1 MASRTTRLPV
11 RLRIAALA
19 CAALCASLAPAQ
31 AQDTAQPAATF
42 AIPAQPLDQ
51 ALNLLARQAGLQ
63 LLAPPALVQGVPGRA
78 VQGRLGVA
86 AAAAQLLQGSGLAA
100 RVLSGTLV
108 VEKAPAS
115 SGAALPT
122 VTVTA
127 GAARETA
134 TGPVD
139 GYLARRSATGTKTDT
154 ALIETPQSISIV
166 TAAQVEVQK
175 AQSLSDALAYSAG
188 VAVRESSRATES
200 FVLRGFQ
207 ADGQSGSL
215 YRDGT
220 KYSSN
225 LYQGQQEPYGMERI
239 ELLRGAASVLY
250 GNAAPGGIINTV
262 SKRPTQ
268 ETLRELNLELGSFQ
282 RKQVSGDF
290 GGKLN
295 EDGTWSYRLTG
306 LLRDSNTFID
316 HVQDDRTFLAPA
328 LTWRP
333 SAATSLTLLAQYK
346 ETESKYVY
354 ALPAIGTV
362 QPSHHGRL
370 SRSTFIGEPGAD
382 RYRDQARSVGYL
394 LEHAFSDQIK
404 LRQNLRLDNTHV
416 VYSYTYHYDLAD
428 ADQRITD
435 RGFDQSAS
443 QARAFTADTSLEL
456 KWGQGA
462 LRHTT
467 LLGLDHTRQ
476 KERVQRY
483 DLGLPAF
490 DIFAPTYGATPTD
503 PQESLYAAH
512 RKLRRTGLYL
522 QDQLK
527 IADRWVALLGGRYD
541 WTENTTS
548 PIVGDDVWT
557 AEKNN
562 AFTARAGLVYLA
574 DNGLAPFASFSQS
587 FEPAA
592 GLGRTGERF
601 KPTEGEQFELG
612 LRWQPPGAQ
621 TLVTATV
628 YQLTQ
633 QNVLTL
639 DPLNIAF
646 QVQTGEKRARG
657 FEFEART
664 RPVRNLSV
672 LAAYAFTSAKTTR
685 SNTAAEIGARSPFT
699 PRHQA
704 SVWADYGLGA
714 LGLPGLT
721 VGGGVRYVGSSTGFA
736 FLNAAV
742 PAYTV
747 FDAMLSYA
755 TGPWKFAL
763 NVSNLADK
771 TYIANCTYGCFYGE
785 ARKAILSAGYR
796 W

>member
-1 MASRTTRLPV
+1 MPSRTIRLPV
-11 RLRIAALA
+11 RLRAAALA
-19 CAALCASLAPAQ
+19 CAALCAPLAQ
-31 AQDTAQPAATF
+31 AQDAPTPATTF

-86 AAAAQLLQGSGLAA
+86 AAAAQLLQGTGLAA
-100 RVLSGTLV
+100 RVVGGTLV

-115 SGAALPT
+115 SSTALPT

-127 GAARETA
+127 DAARETA

-139 GYLARRSATGTKTDT
+139 GYLARRNATGTKTDT
-154 ALIETPQSISIV
+154 PLIETPQSISIV
-166 TAAQVEVQK
+166 TAVQVEAQK
-175 AQSLSDALAYSAG
+175 AQSLADTLAYTAG

-268 ETLRELNLELGSFQ
+268 ETLRELNLELGSFH
-282 RKQVSGDF
+282 RKQVSADF
-290 GGKLN
+290 GGRLS
-295 EDGTWSYRLTG
+295 EDGDWSYRLTG
-306 LLRDSNTFID
+306 LLRDSDSFVD
-316 HVQDDRTFLAPA
+316 HVQDNRTFLAPA

-333 SAATSLTLLAQYK
+333 SATTSLTVLAQYK
-346 ETESKYVY
+346 ETESKYIY

-362 QPSHHGRL
+362 KPSNHGRL

-382 RYRDQARSVGYL
+382 RYQDQARSIGYL

-404 LRQNLRLDNTHV
+404 LRQNVRLDNAHV
-416 VYSYTYHYDLAD
+416 VYDYTYHYDLAD
-428 ADQRITD
+428 ADQRITN

-443 QARAFTADTSLEL
+443 RARAFTADTSLEL
-456 KWGQGA
+456 KWGSGA

-467 LLGLDHTRQ
+467 LVGLDHTRQ
-476 KERVQRY
+476 KERVARY
-483 DLGLPAF
+483 DLALPAF
-490 DIFAPTYGATPTD
+490 DIFAPTYGATPVD

-512 RKLRRTGLYL
+512 RKLKRTGIYV
-522 QDQLK
+522 QDQVK
-527 IADRWVALLGGRYD
+527 VADRWVALLGGRYD
-541 WTENTTS
+541 WTENATS

-557 AEKNN
+557 SEKNN
-562 AFTARAGLVYLA
+562 AFTARAGLVYLT

-592 GLGRTGERF
+592 GLGRTSERF

-612 LRWQPPGAQ
+612 LRWQPPGSE
-621 TLVTATV
+621 TLVSATV

-639 DPLNIAF
+639 DPVNIAY

-657 FEFEART
+657 FEFEAKT
-664 RPVRNLSV
+664 RVARNLSV
-672 LAAYAFTSAKTTR
+672 LAAYAFTSAKTTK
-685 SNTAAEIGARSPFT
+685 SNTASEIGAHSPFT

-704 SVWADYGLGA
+704 SVWADYGLGE

-736 FLNAAV
+736 FLNASV

-747 FDAMLSYA
+747 FDAMVSYA
-755 TGPWKFAL
+755 TGPWKLAL
-763 NVSNLADK
+763 NVSNLADR

-785 ARKAILSAGYR
+785 ARKAIVSASYR

>member
-1 MASRTTRLPV
+1 MPSRTIRLPV
-11 RLRIAALA
+11 RLRAAALA
-19 CAALCASLAPAQ
+19 CAALCAPLAQ
-31 AQDTAQPAATF
+31 AQDAPTPATTF

-86 AAAAQLLQGSGLAA
+86 AAAAQLLQGTGLAA
-100 RVLSGTLV
+100 RVVGGTLV

-115 SGAALPT
+115 SSTALPT

-127 GAARETA
+127 DAARETA

-139 GYLARRSATGTKTDT
+139 GYLARRNATGTKTDT
-154 ALIETPQSISIV
+154 PLIETPQSISIV
-166 TAAQVEVQK
+166 TAVQVEAQK
-175 AQSLSDALAYSAG
+175 AQSLADTLAYTAG

-268 ETLRELNLELGSFQ
+268 ETLRELNLELGSFH
-282 RKQVSGDF
+282 RKQVSADF
-290 GGKLN
+290 GGRLS
-295 EDGTWSYRLTG
+295 EDGDWSYRLTG
-306 LLRDSNTFID
+306 LLRDSDSFVD
-316 HVQDDRTFLAPA
+316 HVQDNRTFLAPA

-333 SAATSLTLLAQYK
+333 SATTSLTVLAQYK
-346 ETESKYVY
+346 ETESKYIY

-362 QPSHHGRL
+362 KPSNHGRL

-382 RYRDQARSVGYL
+382 RYQDQARSIGYL

-404 LRQNLRLDNTHV
+404 LRQNVRLDNAHV
-416 VYSYTYHYDLAD
+416 VYDYTYHYDLAD
-428 ADQRITD
+428 ADQRITN

-443 QARAFTADTSLEL
+443 RARAFTADTSLEL
-456 KWGQGA
+456 KWGSGA

-467 LLGLDHTRQ
+467 LVGLDHTRQ
-476 KERVQRY
+476 KERVARY
-483 DLGLPAF
+483 DLALPAF
-490 DIFAPTYGATPTD
+490 DIFAPTYGATPVD

-512 RKLRRTGLYL
+512 RKLKRTGIYV
-522 QDQLK
+522 QDQVK
-527 IADRWVALLGGRYD
+527 VADRWVALLGGRYD
-541 WTENTTS
+541 WTENATS

-557 AEKNN
+557 SEKNN

-612 LRWQPPGAQ
+612 LRWQPPGSE
-621 TLVTATV
+621 TLVSATV

-639 DPLNIAF
+639 DPVNIAY

-657 FEFEART
+657 FEFEAKT
-664 RPVRNLSV
+664 RVARNLSV
-672 LAAYAFTSAKTTR
+672 LAAYAFTSAKTTK
-685 SNTAAEIGARSPFT
+685 SNTASEIGARSPFT

-704 SVWADYGLGA
+704 SVWADYGLGE

-736 FLNAAV
+736 FLNASV

-747 FDAMLSYA
+747 FDAMVSYA
-755 TGPWKFAL
+755 TGPWKLAL
-763 NVSNLADK
+763 NVSNLADR

-785 ARKAILSAGYR
+785 ARKAIVSASYR

>member
-1 MASRTTRLPV
+1 MPSRTIRLPV
-11 RLRIAALA
+11 RLRAAALA
-19 CAALCASLAPAQ
+19 CAALCAPLAQ
-31 AQDTAQPAATF
+31 AQDAPTPATTF

-86 AAAAQLLQGSGLAA
+86 AAAAQLLQGTGLAA
-100 RVLSGTLV
+100 RVVGGTLV

-115 SGAALPT
+115 SSTALPT

-127 GAARETA
+127 DAARETA

-139 GYLARRSATGTKTDT
+139 SYLARRNATGTKTDT
-154 ALIETPQSISIV
+154 PLIETPQSISIV
-166 TAAQVEVQK
+166 TAVQVEAQK
-175 AQSLSDALAYSAG
+175 AQSLADTLAYTAG

-268 ETLRELNLELGSFQ
+268 ETLRELNLELGSFH
-282 RKQVSGDF
+282 RKQVSADF
-290 GGKLN
+290 GGRLS
-295 EDGTWSYRLTG
+295 EDGDWSYRLTG
-306 LLRDSNTFID
+306 LLRDSDSFVD
-316 HVQDDRTFLAPA
+316 HVQDNRTFLAPA

-333 SAATSLTLLAQYK
+333 SATTSLTVLAQYK
-346 ETESKYVY
+346 ETESKYIY

-362 QPSHHGRL
+362 KPSNHGRL

-382 RYRDQARSVGYL
+382 RYQDQARSIGYL

-404 LRQNLRLDNTHV
+404 LRQNVRLDNAHV
-416 VYSYTYHYDLAD
+416 VYDYTYHYDLAD
-428 ADQRITD
+428 ADQRITN

-443 QARAFTADTSLEL
+443 RARAFTADTSLEL
-456 KWGQGA
+456 KWGSGA

-467 LLGLDHTRQ
+467 LVGLDHTRQ
-476 KERVQRY
+476 KERVARY
-483 DLGLPAF
+483 DLALPAF
-490 DIFAPTYGATPTD
+490 DIFAPTYGATPVD

-512 RKLRRTGLYL
+512 RKLKRTGIYV
-522 QDQLK
+522 QDQVK
-527 IADRWVALLGGRYD
+527 VADRWVALLGGRYD
-541 WTENTTS
+541 WTENATS

-557 AEKNN
+557 SEKNN

-612 LRWQPPGAQ
+612 LRWQPSGSE
-621 TLVTATV
+621 TLVSATV

-639 DPLNIAF
+639 DPVNIAY

-657 FEFEART
+657 FEFEAKT
-664 RPVRNLSV
+664 RVARNLSV
-672 LAAYAFTSAKTTR
+672 LAAYAFTSAKTTK
-685 SNTAAEIGARSPFT
+685 SNTASEIGARSPFT

-704 SVWADYGLGA
+704 SVWADYGLGE

-736 FLNAAV
+736 FLNASV

-747 FDAMLSYA
+747 FDAMVSYA
-755 TGPWKFAL
+755 TGPWKLAL
-763 NVSNLADK
+763 NVSNLADR

-785 ARKAILSAGYR
+785 ARKAIVSASYR

>member
-1 MASRTTRLPV
+1 MPSRTIRLPV
-11 RLRIAALA
+11 RLRAAALA
-19 CAALCASLAPAQ
+19 CAALCAPLAQ
-31 AQDTAQPAATF
+31 AQDAPTPATTF

-86 AAAAQLLQGSGLAA
+86 AAAAQLLQGTGLAA
-100 RVLSGTLV
+100 RVVGGTLV

-115 SGAALPT
+115 SSTALPT

-127 GAARETA
+127 DAARETA

-139 GYLARRSATGTKTDT
+139 GYLARRNATGTKTDT
-154 ALIETPQSISIV
+154 PLIETPQSISIV
-166 TAAQVEVQK
+166 TAVQVEAQK
-175 AQSLSDALAYSAG
+175 AQSLADTLAYTAG

-268 ETLRELNLELGSFQ
+268 ETLRELNLELGSFH
-282 RKQVSGDF
+282 RKQVSADF
-290 GGKLN
+290 GGRLS
-295 EDGTWSYRLTG
+295 EDGDWSYRLTG
-306 LLRDSNTFID
+306 LLRDSDSFVD
-316 HVQDDRTFLAPA
+316 HVQDNRTFLAPA

-333 SAATSLTLLAQYK
+333 SATTSLTVLAQYK
-346 ETESKYVY
+346 ETESKYIY

-362 QPSHHGRL
+362 KPSNHGRL

-382 RYRDQARSVGYL
+382 RYQDQARSIGYL
-394 LEHAFSDQIK
+394 LEHAFSDQVR
-404 LRQNLRLDNTHV
+404 LRQNVRLDNAHV
-416 VYSYTYHYDLAD
+416 VYDYTYHYDLAD
-428 ADQRITD
+428 ADQRITN

-443 QARAFTADTSLEL
+443 RARAFTADTSLEL
-456 KWGQGA
+456 KWGSGA

-467 LLGLDHTRQ
+467 LVGLDHTRQ
-476 KERVQRY
+476 KERVARY
-483 DLGLPAF
+483 DLALPAF
-490 DIFAPTYGATPTD
+490 DIFAPTYGATPVD

-512 RKLRRTGLYL
+512 RKLKRTGIYV
-522 QDQLK
+522 QDQVK
-527 IADRWVALLGGRYD
+527 VADRWVALLGGRYD
-541 WTENTTS
+541 WTENATS

-557 AEKNN
+557 SEKNN

-612 LRWQPPGAQ
+612 LRWQPPGSE
-621 TLVTATV
+621 TLVSATV

-639 DPLNIAF
+639 DPVNIAY

-657 FEFEART
+657 FEFEAKT
-664 RPVRNLSV
+664 RVARNLSV
-672 LAAYAFTSAKTTR
+672 LAAYAFTSAKTTK
-685 SNTAAEIGARSPFT
+685 SNTASEIGARSPFT

-704 SVWADYGLGA
+704 SVWADYGLGE

-736 FLNAAV
+736 FLNASV

-747 FDAMLSYA
+747 FDAMVSYA
-755 TGPWKFAL
+755 TGPWKLAL
-763 NVSNLADK
+763 NVSNLADR

-785 ARKAILSAGYR
+785 ARKAIVSASYR

>member
-1 MASRTTRLPV
+1 MPSRTIRLPV
-11 RLRIAALA
+11 RLRAAALA
-19 CAALCASLAPAQ
+19 CAALCAPLAQ
-31 AQDTAQPAATF
+31 AQDAPTPATTF

-86 AAAAQLLQGSGLAA
+86 AAAAQLLQGTGLAA
-100 RVLSGTLV
+100 RVVGGTLV

-115 SGAALPT
+115 SSTALPT

-127 GAARETA
+127 DAARETA

-139 GYLARRSATGTKTDT
+139 GYLARRNATGTKTDT
-154 ALIETPQSISIV
+154 PLIETPQSISIV
-166 TAAQVEVQK
+166 TAVQVEAQK
-175 AQSLSDALAYSAG
+175 AQSLADTLAYTAG

-268 ETLRELNLELGSFQ
+268 ETLRELNLELGSFH
-282 RKQVSGDF
+282 RKQVSADF
-290 GGKLN
+290 GGRLS
-295 EDGTWSYRLTG
+295 EDGDWSYRLTG
-306 LLRDSNTFID
+306 LLRDSDSFVD
-316 HVQDDRTFLAPA
+316 HVQDNRTFLAPA

-333 SAATSLTLLAQYK
+333 SATTSLTVLAQYK
-346 ETESKYVY
+346 ETESKYIY

-362 QPSHHGRL
+362 KPSNHGRL

-382 RYRDQARSVGYL
+382 RYQDQARSIGYL

-404 LRQNLRLDNTHV
+404 LRQNVRLDNAHV
-416 VYSYTYHYDLAD
+416 VYDYTYHYDLAD
-428 ADQRITD
+428 ADQRITN

-443 QARAFTADTSLEL
+443 RARAFTADTSLEL
-456 KWGQGA
+456 KWGSGA

-467 LLGLDHTRQ
+467 LVGLDHTRQ
-476 KERVQRY
+476 KERVARY
-483 DLGLPAF
+483 DLALPAF
-490 DIFAPTYGATPTD
+490 DIFAPTYGATPVD

-512 RKLRRTGLYL
+512 RKLKRTGIYV
-522 QDQLK
+522 QDQVK
-527 IADRWVALLGGRYD
+527 VADRWVALLGGRYD
-541 WTENTTS
+541 WTENATS

-557 AEKNN
+557 SEKNN

-612 LRWQPPGAQ
+612 LRWQPPGSE
-621 TLVTATV
+621 TLVSATV

-639 DPLNIAF
+639 DPVNIAY

-657 FEFEART
+657 FEFEAKT
-664 RPVRNLSV
+664 RVARNLSG
-672 LAAYAFTSAKTTR
+672 LAAYAFTSAKTTK
-685 SNTAAEIGARSPFT
+685 SNTASEIGARSPFT

-704 SVWADYGLGA
+704 SVWADYGLGE

-736 FLNAAV
+736 FLNASV

-747 FDAMLSYA
+747 FDAMVSYA
-755 TGPWKFAL
+755 TGPWKLAL
-763 NVSNLADK
+763 NVSNLADR

-785 ARKAILSAGYR
+785 ARKAIVSASYR

>member
-1 MASRTTRLPV
+1 MPSRTIRLPV
-11 RLRIAALA
+11 RLRAAALA
-19 CAALCASLAPAQ
+19 CAALCAPLAQ
-31 AQDTAQPAATF
+31 AQDAPTPATTF

-51 ALNLLARQAGLQ
+51 ALNLLARHAGLQ

-86 AAAAQLLQGSGLAA
+86 AAAAQLLQGTGLAA
-100 RVLSGTLV
+100 RVVGGTLV

-115 SGAALPT
+115 SSTALPT

-127 GAARETA
+127 DAARETA

-139 GYLARRSATGTKTDT
+139 GYLARRNATGTKTDT
-154 ALIETPQSISIV
+154 PLIETPQSISIV
-166 TAAQVEVQK
+166 TAVQVEAQK
-175 AQSLSDALAYSAG
+175 AQSLADTLAYTAG

-268 ETLRELNLELGSFQ
+268 ETLRELNLELGSFH
-282 RKQVSGDF
+282 RKQVSADF
-290 GGKLN
+290 GGRLS
-295 EDGTWSYRLTG
+295 EDGDWSYRLTG
-306 LLRDSNTFID
+306 LLRDSDSFVD
-316 HVQDDRTFLAPA
+316 HVQDNRTFLAPA

-333 SAATSLTLLAQYK
+333 SATTSLTVLAQYK
-346 ETESKYVY
+346 ETESKYIY

-362 QPSHHGRL
+362 KPSNHGRL

-382 RYRDQARSVGYL
+382 RYQDQARSIGYL
-394 LEHAFSDQIK
+394 LEHAFSDQVR
-404 LRQNLRLDNTHV
+404 LRQNVRLDNAHV
-416 VYSYTYHYDLAD
+416 VYDYTYHYDLAD
-428 ADQRITD
+428 ADQRITS

-443 QARAFTADTSLEL
+443 RARAFTADTSLEL
-456 KWGQGA
+456 KWGSGA

-467 LLGLDHTRQ
+467 LVGLDHTRQ
-476 KERVQRY
+476 KERVARH
-483 DLGLPAF
+483 DLALPAF
-490 DIFAPTYGATPTD
+490 DIFAPTYGATPVD

-512 RKLRRTGLYL
+512 RKLKRTGIYV
-522 QDQLK
+522 QDQVK
-527 IADRWVALLGGRYD
+527 VADRWVALLGGRYD
-541 WTENTTS
+541 WTENATS

-557 AEKNN
+557 SEKNN

-612 LRWQPPGAQ
+612 LRWQPPGSE
-621 TLVTATV
+621 TLVSATV

-639 DPLNIAF
+639 DPVNIAYH
-646 QVQTGEKRARG
+646 VQTGEKRARG
-657 FEFEART
+657 FEFEAKAR
-664 RPVRNLSV
+664 VARNLSV
-672 LAAYAFTSAKTTR
+672 LAAYAFTSAKTTK
-685 SNTAAEIGARSPFT
+685 SNTASEIGARSPFT

-704 SVWADYGLGA
+704 SVWADYGLGE

-736 FLNAAV
+736 FLNASV

-747 FDAMLSYA
+747 FDAMVSYA
-755 TGPWKFAL
+755 TGPWKLAL
-763 NVSNLADK
+763 NVSNLADR

-785 ARKAILSAGYR
+785 ARKAIVSASYR

>member
-1 MASRTTRLPV
+1 MPSRTTRLPV
-11 RLRIAALA
+11 RLRAAALA
-19 CAALCASLAPAQ
+19 CAALCAAFAPAQ
-31 AQDTAQPAATF
+31 AQDAAPPATTF

-63 LLAPPALVQGVPGRA
+63 LLAPPALVQGVSGRA

-86 AAAAQLLQGSGLAA
+86 AAAARLLQGSGLAA
-100 RVLSGTLV
+100 RVVGGTLV
-108 VEKAPAS
+108 VEKAPAH
-115 SGAALPT
+115 SGTTLPT

-139 GYLARRSATGTKTDT
+139 GTLARRSATGTKTDT

-166 TAAQVEVQK
+166 TAAQVEAQK
-175 AQSLSDALAYSAG
+175 AQSLSEVLAYSAG

-207 ADGQSGSL
+207 ADGQSGSI

-295 EDGTWSYRLTG
+295 EDGSWSYRLTG
-306 LLRDSNTFID
+306 LLRDSDSFVD
-316 HVQDDRTFLAPA
+316 HVQDNRTFLAPA

-333 SAATSLTLLAQYK
+333 SAATALTLLAQYK
-346 ETESKYVY
+346 ETESKYIY

-362 QPSHHGRL
+362 KPSNNGQL
-370 SRSTFIGEPGAD
+370 SRRTFIGEPGAD
-382 RYRDQARSVGYL
+382 RYEDQARSIGYL
-394 LEHAFSDQIK
+394 FEHAFSDQLK

-416 VYSYTYHYDLAD
+416 VYSYTYHDDLAD
-428 ADQRITD
+428 ADQRITG

-456 KWGQGA
+456 KWGRGA

-476 KERVQRY
+476 KERVQRH
-483 DLGLPAF
+483 DLRLPAF
-490 DIFAPTYGATPTD
+490 DIFAPSYGATPTG
-503 PQESLYAAH
+503 PQESLYATH
-512 RKLRRTGLYL
+512 RKLQRTGLYL
-522 QDQLK
+522 QNQLK

-541 WTENTTS
+541 WTENATS

-557 AEKNN
+557 SEKNN

-639 DPLNIAF
+639 DPANIAF

-664 RPVRNLSV
+664 RVARKLSL

-685 SNTAAEIGARSPFT
+685 SNTASEIGARSPFT

-704 SVWADYGLGA
+704 SVWADYELGA

-785 ARKAILSAGYR
+785 ARKAIASASYR